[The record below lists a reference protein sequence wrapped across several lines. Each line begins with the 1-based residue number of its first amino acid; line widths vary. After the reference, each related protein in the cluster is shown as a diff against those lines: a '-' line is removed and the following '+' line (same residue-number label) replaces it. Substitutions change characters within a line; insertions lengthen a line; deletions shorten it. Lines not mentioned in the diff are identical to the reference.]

1 MLGEPFQQS
10 CFALLSKPCQIEAT
24 LKLARPQ
31 FGGLAGPDPTLRPAL
46 PLTAVLSCVQAAAL
60 GSDIENPYL
69 RITRIIVWV
78 AIGLAAVTL
87 VHIVL
92 LLLFVTR
99 RWTLPDMLYFPRPQ
113 LFVMAL
119 AVPATAEGAA
129 SESQAASSGTSAV
142 PVPVRVLLSG
152 MLLQVSVDQ

>member
-1 MLGEPFQQS
+1 MQLAQQQL
-10 CFALLSKPCQIEAT
+10 F
-24 LKLARPQ
+24 
-31 FGGLAGPDPTLRPAL
+31 GLAVSYPAFGAALR
-46 PLTAVLSCVQAAAL
+46 LTADLSCLQAAAL

-69 RITRIIVWV
+69 RITRIVVWV
-78 AIGLAAVTL
+78 AIGLAVVSL
-87 VHIVL
+87 LHIVL

-129 SESQAASSGTSAV
+129 SESQAAALVRPMQSLFQNCCLAACCRV
-142 PVPVRVLLSG
+142 PRFPTDEVA
-152 MLLQVSVDQ
+152 

>member
-1 MLGEPFQQS
+1 M
-10 CFALLSKPCQIEAT
+10 EAT
-24 LKLARPQ
+24 FKLAQ
-31 FGGLAGPDPTLRPAL
+31 LQVCGLAVPDPAL
-46 PLTAVLSCVQAAAL
+46 WPSLLLTAVLSCVQAAAL

-69 RITRIIVWV
+69 RITRIVVWV
-78 AIGLAAVTL
+78 AIGLAVVSL

-129 SESQAASSGTSAV
+129 SESN
-142 PVPVRVLLSG
+142 RLHH
-152 MLLQVSVDQ
+152 

>member
-1 MLGEPFQQS
+1 MPYPAFRA
-10 CFALLSKPCQIEAT
+10 ALL
-24 LKLARPQ
+24 
-31 FGGLAGPDPTLRPAL
+31 
-46 PLTAVLSCVQAAAL
+46 LTADRSCVQAAAL

-69 RITRIIVWV
+69 RITRIIVWL
-78 AIGLAAVTL
+78 AIGLAL
-87 VHIVL
+87 VSLFHIVL

-129 SESQAASSGTSAV
+129 SKSQAAAAC
-142 PVPVRVLLSG
+142 R
-152 MLLQVSVDQ
+152 